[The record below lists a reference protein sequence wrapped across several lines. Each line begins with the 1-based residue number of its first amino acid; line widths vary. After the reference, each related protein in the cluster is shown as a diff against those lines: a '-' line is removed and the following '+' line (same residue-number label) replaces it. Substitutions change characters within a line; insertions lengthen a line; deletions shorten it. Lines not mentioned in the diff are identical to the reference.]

1 MLPSMI
7 QSASNRIMA
16 TRADKDTPDELP
28 NVDKTSEEYA
38 LGFQAGTDGKPCEG
52 ETREWQRGWADAQE

>member
-16 TRADKDTPDELP
+16 TRSDKDTPNELP
-28 NVDKTSEEYA
+28 DVDTMSEEYA

>member
-1 MLPSMI
+1 MI
-7 QSASNRIMA
+7 QPASNRIMA
-16 TRADKDTPDELP
+16 TKRDKDTPNDLP
-28 NVDKTSEEYA
+28 DVDTTSEEYA

>member
-1 MLPSMI
+1 MLLCMI
-7 QSASNRIMA
+7 QLASNWIMA
-16 TRADKDTPDELP
+16 TKPDKDTPNELP
-28 NVDKTSEEYA
+28 DVDTTSEEYA